1 MLAKNVGIEM
11 DSARAILQL
20 QKSASEEELL
30 ATLQRTTDQRLKF
43 LCNESAVKSS
53 GIKTEIV
60 GRLITSCNKL
70 CYVQTECAGD
80 EQLSLT
86 TSNDVQGTLK
96 SPQTVADSTSFLFST
111 QCLGIQVVKRS
122 SENFMCRQPR
132 IEFSLLVAVCH

>member
-1 MLAKNVGIEM
+1 MSNEM

-30 ATLQRTTDQRLKF
+30 ATLQRITDQRLKF

-60 GRLITSCNKL
+60 GRLITSWNKL

-80 EQLSLT
+80 EQQSLT
-86 TSNDVQGTLK
+86 TSNDVQGTSK
-96 SPQTVADSTSFLFST
+96 SPQTVSDSTSF
-111 QCLGIQVVKRS
+111 CLKLSAWGYR
-122 SENFMCRQPR
+122 
-132 IEFSLLVAVCH
+132 

>member
-1 MLAKNVGIEM
+1 M

-30 ATLQRTTDQRLKF
+30 ATLQHITDQRLKL

-60 GRLITSCNKL
+60 GRLITSWNKL

-80 EQLSLT
+80 EQQSLT
-86 TSNDVQGTLK
+86 TSNDVQGTSK
-96 SPQTVADSTSFLFST
+96 SPQAVSDTTSF
-111 QCLGIQVVKRS
+111 CLKLSAWGSR
-122 SENFMCRQPR
+122 
-132 IEFSLLVAVCH
+132 

>member
-1 MLAKNVGIEM
+1 M

-30 ATLQRTTDQRLKF
+30 ATLQRITDQRLKF

-60 GRLITSCNKL
+60 GRLITSWNKL

-80 EQLSLT
+80 EQQSLT
-86 TSNDVQGTLK
+86 TSNDVQGTSK
-96 SPQTVADSTSFLFST
+96 SPQTVSDSTSF
-111 QCLGIQVVKRS
+111 CLKLSAWGSR
-122 SENFMCRQPR
+122 
-132 IEFSLLVAVCH
+132 